1 MEKPDSYGHIIETL
15 TNLKIGYRCL
25 LHSPIFS
32 MEDGENIARQLG
44 VKPSKCL
51 FLCNR
56 QQEYFL
62 LMLPGEKNAPLK
74 EISKQ
79 IDSSHLSLT
88 SKEEME
94 KMINTQPG
102 AVSPLSLI
110 YDKENRVQLLID
122 EDVIQMDYI
131 ACHPCINTCSLSIK
145 MQDILKILLP
155 AINKEDYRI
164 IFSD

>member
-1 MEKPDSYGHIIETL
+1 MENPDSYDHVIETL

-25 LHSPIFS
+25 SHPPIFN
-32 MEDGENIARQLG
+32 MEEGENIARQLG

-51 FLCNR
+51 LLCNR
-56 QQEYFL
+56 RHEYFL
-62 LMLPGEKNAPLK
+62 LMLPGYKNAPLK

-79 IDSSHLSLT
+79 IGSSHLSLA

-110 YDKENRVQLLID
+110 YDKGNRVQLLID
-122 EDVIQMDYI
+122 EDIIRMDYI
-131 ACHPCINTCSLSIK
+131 ACHPCINTYSLLIK
-145 MQDILKILLP
+145 MQDILDILLP
-155 AINKEDYRI
+155 SINKGNYKI
-164 IFSD
+164 IQ